1 MIEALVKVTERPVV
15 FALSNPKSQAEITA
29 QNAYEW
35 SQGVGLKWVDWE
47 KFGTRKR
54 NFTQKKVTD
63 ANLKRSEVPFTNSL
77 GLTMMVKLGAFL
89 FG

>member
-35 SQGVGLKWVDWE
+35 SQGVGLK
-47 KFGTRKR
+47 
-54 NFTQKKVTD
+54 
-63 ANLKRSEVPFTNSL
+63 
-77 GLTMMVKLGAFL
+77 
-89 FG
+89 